1 MGSKRATVGYDDYCI
16 GGVAKGTHKRPPR
29 GERTYREV
37 VIAAV
42 VPVETTEARLLG
54 DDAVVAMLVEVAGAV
69 EALGAA
75 GDGEFDEA
83 APEL

>member
-1 MGSKRATVGYDDYCI
+1 M
-16 GGVAKGTHKRPPR
+16 
-29 GERTYREV
+29 
-37 VIAAV
+37 

-54 DDAVVAMLVEVAGAV
+54 DDAVVAMLAEVDRAV

-75 GDGEFDEA
+75 GDVEFDEA